1 MKIRTEKGKYLNV
14 FFSFFFF
21 SFAIVFPFCFF
32 PIHKNILPS
41 HTIIFH
47 HKIISKKIERKGR
60 ELWRRNTFF
69 FCFWLLNETMSVF
82 FAIRRGWSCHFQKC
96 WTEKNGDCT
105 LRVNMTRMCSETI
118 RKTSIAS
125 GERETHF
132 SLKIIGS
139 HHSLSLSLVKTTL
152 HNAIKRT
159 RIHRFYFEFL
169 FFKENIGIYPLR
181 ETTFCFSLSLHTFR
195 VLLFPCFVW
204 RKNRGR
210 DIMKSF
216 RFKRKAFFV
225 FVFFSTCVCVY
236 VCFY

>member
-1 MKIRTEKGKYLNV
+1 MRERPTFLLKSLV
-14 FFSFFFF
+14 
-21 SFAIVFPFCFF
+21 
-32 PIHKNILPS
+32 
-41 HTIIFH
+41 HT
-47 HKIISKKIERKGR
+47 
-60 ELWRRNTFF
+60 
-69 FCFWLLNETMSVF
+69 
-82 FAIRRGWSCHFQKC
+82 
-96 WTEKNGDCT
+96 T
-105 LRVNMTRMCSETI
+105 L
-118 RKTSIAS
+118 
-125 GERETHF
+125 
-132 SLKIIGS
+132 
-139 HHSLSLSLVKTTL
+139 SLSLSLVKTTL

-225 FVFFSTCVCVY
+225 FVFFSTCVCVF
-236 VCFY
+236 VCLFFTSVAVSTGFTSKNETWLRKMLVKQNLKKKVCPIKEWRKKFCLLFFSQIINRYLMVKKREKQILGGGENYKRHVWKHIRAGGGGESCVRAGTQTSWGGGL

>member
-21 SFAIVFPFCFF
+21 FFCYRLSFLFFSNSQKHFAIAYN
-32 PIHKNILPS
+32 NISPQNN
-41 HTIIFH
+41 FE
-47 HKIISKKIERKGR
+47 KDRAKRERTLK
-60 ELWRRNTFF
+60 EKQIF

-139 HHSLSLSLVKTTL
+139 HHSLSLSLS
-152 HNAIKRT
+152 
-159 RIHRFYFEFL
+159 
-169 FFKENIGIYPLR
+169 R
-181 ETTFCFSLSLHTFR
+181 EDNT
-195 VLLFPCFVW
+195 
-204 RKNRGR
+204 
-210 DIMKSF
+210 
-216 RFKRKAFFV
+216 A
-225 FVFFSTCVCVY
+225 
-236 VCFY
+236 